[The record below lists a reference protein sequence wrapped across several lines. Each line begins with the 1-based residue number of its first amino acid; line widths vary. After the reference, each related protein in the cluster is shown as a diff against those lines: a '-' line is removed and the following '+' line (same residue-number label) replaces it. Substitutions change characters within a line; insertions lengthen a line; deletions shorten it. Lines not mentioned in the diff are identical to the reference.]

1 MNKPFFSVLVP
12 VYNMQ
17 GKMDECI
24 NSLLGQ
30 SFSDFEVIMV
40 NDGSS
45 DESLKMIQEF
55 AEHDDRF
62 IALSHEENKSLLA
75 ARYTGMAQ
83 AKGDYVFFLDS
94 DDYLEGDTFEYIFNY
109 VKENPVDIVRF
120 GYIIE
125 PQKTEMLP
133 PKTDDPLKYFLEGS
147 MTPNVWKNCYSSEVI
162 RKTIET
168 SDAFRCN
175 MGEDVFLSG
184 VLFSN
189 AESIGV
195 IDKVFHHYILG
206 TGMSTTSSNMTEKK
220 IKMDTE
226 SVYQSGEHLLNYI
239 EKYNPTYLDEASHA
253 VRTMRRFVLM
263 QAIMGDPDYKSVIR
277 KIELF
282 HKEEYKE
289 IYEWGCNSLLRAKFL
304 YDMCK
309 TDEAFKKITPPD
321 LRAVLVEDQFTEAL

>member
-1 MNKPFFSVLVP
+1 MKQPFFSVLVP

-17 GKMDECI
+17 GKMDACI

-40 NDGSS
+40 DDGSS
-45 DESLKMIQEF
+45 DGSLKMIREI
-55 AEHDDRF
+55 AERDNRF
-62 IALSHEENKSLLA
+62 IALSHGENKSLLA

-83 AKGDYVFFLDS
+83 AKGAYVFFLDS
-94 DDYLEGDTFEYIFNY
+94 DDYLEKDTFECIFHY

-120 GYIIE
+120 GYVTE
-125 PQKTEMLP
+125 PQKTKMLP
-133 PKTDDPLKYFLEGS
+133 PQTEDPLAYFLEGS

-162 RKTIET
+162 RKTTET

-184 VLFSN
+184 VLYTN
-189 AESIGV
+189 AESFGV
-195 IDKVFHHYILG
+195 IDKVFHHYIFG
-206 TGMSTTSSNMTEKK
+206 TGMSTTSQNMSEEK
-220 IKMDTE
+220 IKKDTE

-239 EKYNPTYLDEASHA
+239 EKYNPAYLDAAIHA

-263 QAIMGDPDYKSVIR
+263 QAIIGDPDYKNVIR

-282 HKEEYKE
+282 HKEEYQE
-289 IYEWGCNSLLRAKFL
+289 IYEWGCNSLLRAKIL

-309 TDEAFKKITPPD
+309 NDEAFKPVTPPD
-321 LRAVLVEDQFTEAL
+321 LRAVLVEDQYTEAL